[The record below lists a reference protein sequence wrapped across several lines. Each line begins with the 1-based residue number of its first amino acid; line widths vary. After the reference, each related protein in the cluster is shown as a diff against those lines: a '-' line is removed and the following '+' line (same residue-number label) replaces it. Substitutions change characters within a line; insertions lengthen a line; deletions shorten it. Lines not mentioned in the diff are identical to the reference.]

1 MNDTNNKRTQRTPS
15 EIIAET
21 EAKLE
26 RLRIKQAK
34 KDAQSNPEVA
44 SLLEAKAA
52 LQKEIR
58 EAKKIL
64 GNGPQSAQARI
75 AKHEAWIRRITN
87 EEVAAS
93 RILETNGD
101 EIAAIDAQINERVS
115 TIVKNFEANA

>member
-1 MNDTNNKRTQRTPS
+1 MKDTNSKRTQRTPS

-75 AKHEAWIRRITN
+75 AKHEAWILRIN
-87 EEVAAS
+87 DEEVAAT

>member
-1 MNDTNNKRTQRTPS
+1 MNDTNSKRTQRTPS

-26 RLRIKQAK
+26 RLRIKAAK

-75 AKHEAWIRRITN
+75 EKHNAWIRRIRN

-101 EIAAIDAQINERVS
+101 EIAAIDAQINEKVS

>member
-1 MNDTNNKRTQRTPS
+1 MKDTNSKRTQRTPS

-58 EAKKIL
+58 EDKKIL

-75 AKHEAWIRRITN
+75 ATHEAWILRLRLPASLRPTATRSRRSTLRSTS
-87 EEVAAS
+87 ES
-93 RILETNGD
+93 RP
-101 EIAAIDAQINERVS
+101 S
-115 TIVKNFEANA
+115 

>member
-1 MNDTNNKRTQRTPS
+1 MNDTNSKRMQRTPS

-75 AKHEAWIRRITN
+75 EKHERWIRRITN
-87 EEVAAS
+87 EEVAAN
-93 RILETNGD
+93 RILETNAD

-115 TIVKNFEANA
+115 TIIKKFEANA

>member
-1 MNDTNNKRTQRTPS
+1 MNDTNSKRTQRTPS

-34 KDAQSNPEVA
+34 KDASSNPDVA
-44 SLLEAKAA
+44 IMLENKAVI
-52 LQKEIR
+52 QKQIR

-64 GNGPQSAQARI
+64 GNGPQSAEARI
-75 AKHEAWIRRITN
+75 AKHERWIRKIEN
-87 EEVAAS
+87 EVRDAE
-93 RILETNGD
+93 ETLSSGEQRLSD
-101 EIAAIDAQINERVS
+101 IDARIQAKIS

>member
-1 MNDTNNKRTQRTPS
+1 MNDTNSKRTQRTPS

-34 KDAQSNPEVA
+34 KDAQTNPEVA

-75 AKHEAWIRRITN
+75 EKHNAWIRRITN
-87 EEVAAS
+87 EEVAAN
-93 RILETNGD
+93 RILETNAD

>member
-1 MNDTNNKRTQRTPS
+1 MKNDKRTQRTPS

-75 AKHEAWIRRITN
+75 AKHEAWILRIN
-87 EEVAAS
+87 DEEVAAT

>member
-1 MNDTNNKRTQRTPS
+1 MNDTNSKRTQRTPS

-75 AKHEAWIRRITN
+75 AKHEAWIRRINN
-87 EEVAAS
+87 EEVAAT

-101 EIAAIDAQINERVS
+101 EIAAIDAQINEKVS

>member
-1 MNDTNNKRTQRTPS
+1 MKDTNSKRTQRTPS

-87 EEVAAS
+87 EEVAAN

>member
-1 MNDTNNKRTQRTPS
+1 MKDTNSKRTQRTPS

-34 KDAQSNPEVA
+34 KDASSNPDVA
-44 SLLEAKAA
+44 VMLENKAEI
-52 LQKEIR
+52 QKQIR

-64 GNGPQSAQARI
+64 GNGPQSGQARI
-75 AKHEAWIRRITN
+75 AKHERWIDKIN
-87 EEVAAS
+87 AEIYDAED
-93 RILETNGD
+93 ILSTGEQRLS
-101 EIAAIDAQINERVS
+101 EIDARIQAKIS

>member
-1 MNDTNNKRTQRTPS
+1 MKNDKRTQRTPS

-34 KDAQSNPEVA
+34 KDASSNPDVA
-44 SLLEAKAA
+44 IMLENKAEI
-52 LQKEIR
+52 QKQIR

-64 GNGPQSAQARI
+64 GNGPQSGQARI
-75 AKHEAWIRRITN
+75 AKHERWIDKIN
-87 EEVAAS
+87 A
-93 RILETNGD
+93 
-101 EIAAIDAQINERVS
+101 EIYDAEDVLSTGEQRLSEIDARIQAKIS

>member
-1 MNDTNNKRTQRTPS
+1 MNDTNSKRTQRTPS

-34 KDAQSNPEVA
+34 KDASSNPDVA
-44 SLLEAKAA
+44 VMLENKAEI
-52 LQKEIR
+52 QKQIR

-64 GNGPQSAQARI
+64 GNGPQSGQARI
-75 AKHEAWIRRITN
+75 AKHERWIDKIN
-87 EEVAAS
+87 AEIYDAED
-93 RILETNGD
+93 ILSTGEQRLS
-101 EIAAIDAQINERVS
+101 EIDARIQAKIS

>member
-1 MNDTNNKRTQRTPS
+1 MKNDKRTQRTPS

-34 KDAQSNPEVA
+34 KDAQTNPEVA

-87 EEVAAS
+87 EEVAAN

-101 EIAAIDAQINERVS
+101 EIAAIEAQINERVS